1 LSPSAP
7 APERPQ
13 ARPGRLRGWLLN
25 LLLILVI
32 VAGIQ
37 WWKGRPLAS
46 GEAPSLSGTTL
57 EGRTLDLTSE
67 RGRPVLVHFWA
78 TWCAVCRLGNGA
90 LEAVARDHRVITVA
104 LQSGDAAEIRRYLA
118 SEGLAFD
125 VVPDETGALARGWG
139 VPGVPATFVLDPAGR
154 VAFSTLGL
162 TTEWGLRARLWGAAH
177 IH

>member
-1 LSPSAP
+1 
-7 APERPQ
+7 
-13 ARPGRLRGWLLN
+13 
-25 LLLILVI
+25 
-32 VAGIQ
+32 
-37 WWKGRPLAS
+37 
-46 GEAPSLSGTTL
+46 
-57 EGRTLDLTSE
+57 
-67 RGRPVLVHFWA
+67 VLVHFWA

-90 LEAVARDHRVITVA
+90 IEAVARDHRVITVA